1 MHALALTLSTLLLA
15 LCLSGCASTTLVSSQ
30 TTPGTKPRPYSTLL
44 VVGLSEAAET
54 RQTFEEIFAN
64 GLRNHGVQAI
74 PSYTVPA
81 LKERASREALAEA
94 VRLNRANAV
103 LMTRFLSVKNRRD
116 TKAGFVMTDRG
127 VDVVDYY
134 DYYGN
139 YWEGIGNY
147 ASFDA
152 QPVDEIIS
160 SVTSLE
166 ISLFDAATG
175 AKVWSGRSEE
185 SHAERLISSTQELAD
200 LVIKALAHQGF
211 ISSK

>member
-1 MHALALTLSTLLLA
+1 MKIFAITLPGLLLA
-15 LCLSGCASTTLVSSQ
+15 LFLSGCASTTLVSSQ
-30 TTPGTKPRPYSTLL
+30 TTPGTTPRPYSTLL
-44 VVGLSEAAET
+44 VVGLSEATET

-64 GLRNHGVQAI
+64 GLRNRGVQAI

-81 LKERASREALAEA
+81 LKDRASRETLAEA
-94 VRLNRANAV
+94 VRLHHANAV
-103 LMTRFLSVKNRRD
+103 LMSRFLSVKNKRD

-139 YWEGIGNY
+139 YWEGVGTY

-152 QPVDEIIS
+152 KPVDEIIS

-166 ISLFDAATG
+166 ITLFDAATG
-175 AKVWSGRSEE
+175 TKVWSGRSEE

-200 LVIKALAHQGF
+200 LVIKALAQQGF